1 MNHPIVSVV
10 TLTYNHAL
18 FLRQCLDG
26 ILMQKTSF
34 PFELLIH
41 DDASTDETA
50 NIIREYESRFPDIIK
65 PIYETENLVSL
76 KKRGV
81 IKEIGL
87 LMNILI
93 PRAQGKYIAWC
104 EGDDYWTNPLKLQK
118 QVDFL
123 DTHPD
128 YTICGGMYW
137 MLNQMNNEGNTE
149 LTEREW
155 FVREMAKYPKGKTI
169 NLDNF
174 MLPYAFQ
181 FLTVCFRKD
190 AINKLFQIRPYKDD
204 TIFAVLLEQGKGY
217 IFHDYLG
224 VYRQHKEGMWSKK
237 TLEEQMR
244 STEKFLQP
252 MLAHFGNKSKS
263 IRHRY
268 FLTCIHLRFI
278 ELKSS
283 KHPVID
289 FLKILR
295 FTFSGKIK
303 DIFTFQIYHLRL
315 FSWKYLSRGK
325 VKVIM
330 KSKKRLFFKRK

>member
-1 MNHPIVSVV
+1 MDAPLVSIIIP
-10 TLTYNHAL
+10 TYNQEP
-18 FLRQCLDG
+18 FIRQCLEG
-26 ILMQKTSF
+26 VLMQKTLFSY
-34 PFELLIH
+34 ELLIH

-50 NIIREYESRFPDIIK
+50 NIIREYETRFPDIVK
-65 PIYETENLVSL
+65 PIYQTVNQFLI
-76 KKRGV
+76 KKGR
-81 IKEIGL
+81 IFREFQF
-87 LMNILI
+87 
-93 PRAQGKYIAWC
+93 PRVQGKYIAWC
-104 EGDDYWTNPLKLQK
+104 DGDDYWTDPLKLQK

-137 MLNQMNNEGNTE
+137 MLNQMYNEENTE

-204 TIFAVLLEQGKGY
+204 TIFAVLLEQGKGF
-217 IFHDYLG
+217 IFHYYFG

-237 TLEEQMR
+237 TVEEQLK
-244 STEKFLQP
+244 STIKFLRP

-268 FLTCIHLRFI
+268 FTTCIHLRFI
-278 ELKSS
+278 ELKRS

-303 DIFTFQIYHLRL
+303 DIFTFQINHLRI

-325 VKVIM
+325 VKSYIEI
-330 KSKKRLFFKRK
+330 